1 MAVTQRK
8 GITLKTP
15 HQFLSALFSEDI
27 HAKRVYS
34 LANATLGVISSASL
48 AVNTIGQ
55 GLALARGRLPKHT
68 IKQVDRLLSNAG
80 IDVDELSERWVP
92 YVIGQRP
99 YIIVAMDWTDFD
111 ADDHATIML
120 SLISKHGRSTPLVW
134 LTVDKATL
142 KNHRNA
148 YEYRVLAQLAEVVP
162 ADVKVLIVADRG
174 FGDQKLYR
182 VLTEELKFDYLI
194 RFRGNIAVTSAEGE
208 MRPAEDWVGSGGR
221 PRTLRNAFV
230 TAERYQVGTIVCV
243 HAKDMKEPWCL
254 AASTSSD
261 TAKQL
266 MRTYGK
272 RWGIE
277 AAFRDT
283 KDLRFGMGMASI
295 RVSTPERRD
304 RLWLLNAFAV
314 VLLTLLGAAGE
325 ALGYDRHLKS
335 NTSKKRTHSLFR
347 QGAMLYELIPM
358 MPEPRLR
365 PLVERFG
372 ASLLE
377 IPVFNAVYGII

>member
-1 MAVTQRK
+1 MAVARPK
-8 GITLKTP
+8 GITLQTS
-15 HQFLSALFSEDI
+15 HQFLSALFGKDV

-55 GLALARGRLPKHT
+55 GLALARGRLTKHA
-68 IKQVDRLLSNAG
+68 IKQVDRMLSNPG
-80 IDVDELSERWVP
+80 IDVGELTKRWVP
-92 YVIGQRP
+92 YVVGQRP
-99 YIIVAMDWTDFD
+99 SIVVAIDWTDFD
-111 ADDHATIML
+111 ADNQATIML
-120 SLISKHGRSTPLVW
+120 SLVSKHGRSTPLLW

-148 YEYRVLAQLAEVVP
+148 YEYRVLEQLAEALP
-162 ADVKVLIVADRG
+162 ADVNVLIVADRG

-182 VLTEELKFDYLI
+182 FLTEELKFDYLI
-194 RFRGNIAVTSAEGE
+194 RFRGNIAVTSADGE
-208 MRPAEDWVGSGGR
+208 TRPAADWVGVGGR
-221 PRTLRNAFV
+221 PRTLRNASV
-230 TAERYQVGTIVCV
+230 TAESYQVGTVVCV

-254 AASTSSD
+254 AASTTTD

-266 MRTYGK
+266 MTTYGK

-277 AAFRDT
+277 SGFRDT

-335 NTSKKRTHSLFR
+335 NTSKTRTHSLFR
-347 QGAMLYELIPM
+347 QGAMLYDLIPM

-372 ASLLE
+372 AMLLE
-377 IPVFNAVYGII
+377 IPAFAGFYGVI

>member
-1 MAVTQRK
+1 MAVGLRK
-8 GITLKTP
+8 DITLKTT
-15 HQFLSALFSEDI
+15 HQFLSALFGEDI

-48 AVNTIGQ
+48 AVNSIGQ
-55 GLALARGRLPKHT
+55 GLALARGRLPKHA
-68 IKQVDRLLSNAG
+68 IKQVDRLLSNPG
-80 IDVDELSERWVP
+80 IDVDELSKRWIAHAVGP
-92 YVIGQRP
+92 RP
-99 YIIVAMDWTDFD
+99 KIVVALDWTDFD
-111 ADDHATIML
+111 ADDQATIML
-120 SLISKHGRSTPLVW
+120 SLVTNHGRSTPLVW

-148 YEYRVLAQLAEVVP
+148 YEDRVLRRLAEALP
-162 ADVKVLIVADRG
+162 ADVKVLILADRG

-182 VLTEELKFDYLI
+182 FLTEELKFDYLI

-208 MRPAEDWVGSGGR
+208 TRPAADWVGVGGR

-230 TAERYQVGTIVCV
+230 TADGYQVGTVVCV
-243 HAKDMKEPWCL
+243 HARDMKEPWCL
-254 AASTSSD
+254 AASSTTDS
-261 TAKQL
+261 AKQL
-266 MRTYGK
+266 MKTYGK

-277 AAFRDT
+277 SGFRDT

-295 RVSTPERRD
+295 RVSTPGRRD

-314 VLLTLLGAAGE
+314 ALLTLLGAAGE

-347 QGAMLYELIPM
+347 QGAMLYDLIPT

-365 PLVERFG
+365 PLIERFAAMLRELPAFAG
-372 ASLLE
+372 
-377 IPVFNAVYGII
+377 VYGVI

>member
-1 MAVTQRK
+1 
-8 GITLKTP
+8 
-15 HQFLSALFSEDI
+15 
-27 HAKRVYS
+27 
-34 LANATLGVISSASL
+34 
-48 AVNTIGQ
+48 
-55 GLALARGRLPKHT
+55 
-68 IKQVDRLLSNAG
+68 
-80 IDVDELSERWVP
+80 
-92 YVIGQRP
+92 
-99 YIIVAMDWTDFD
+99 
-111 ADDHATIML
+111 
-120 SLISKHGRSTPLVW
+120 
-134 LTVDKATL
+134 
-142 KNHRNA
+142 
-148 YEYRVLAQLAEVVP
+148 
-162 ADVKVLIVADRG
+162 
-174 FGDQKLYR
+174 
-182 VLTEELKFDYLI
+182 
-194 RFRGNIAVTSAEGE
+194 
-208 MRPAEDWVGSGGR
+208 
-221 PRTLRNAFV
+221 
-230 TAERYQVGTIVCV
+230 
-243 HAKDMKEPWCL
+243 
-254 AASTSSD
+254 
-261 TAKQL
+261 

-372 ASLLE
+372 ATLLE
-377 IPVFNAVYGII
+377 IPVFDAVYGII

>member
-1 MAVTQRK
+1 M
-8 GITLKTP
+8 
-15 HQFLSALFSEDI
+15 
-27 HAKRVYS
+27 
-34 LANATLGVISSASL
+34 
-48 AVNTIGQ
+48 
-55 GLALARGRLPKHT
+55 
-68 IKQVDRLLSNAG
+68 KQ
-80 IDVDELSERWVP
+80 
-92 YVIGQRP
+92 
-99 YIIVAMDWTDFD
+99 
-111 ADDHATIML
+111 
-120 SLISKHGRSTPLVW
+120 
-134 LTVDKATL
+134 
-142 KNHRNA
+142 
-148 YEYRVLAQLAEVVP
+148 
-162 ADVKVLIVADRG
+162 
-174 FGDQKLYR
+174 
-182 VLTEELKFDYLI
+182 
-194 RFRGNIAVTSAEGE
+194 
-208 MRPAEDWVGSGGR
+208 
-221 PRTLRNAFV
+221 
-230 TAERYQVGTIVCV
+230 
-243 HAKDMKEPWCL
+243 PWCL

-372 ASLLE
+372 AALLE
-377 IPVFNAVYGII
+377 IPVFDAVYGII